1 MFFTW
6 PHHDAAGLLTWT
18 MLHTGMK
25 IWSYIVPKKPAD
37 TIESASKTYV
47 ELVNALDHI
56 SVDTEN
62 QLPDLATAHNFFLAP
77 NTIL

>member
-25 IWSYIVPKKPAD
+25 IWSYIIPKNPARD
-37 TIESASKTYV
+37 TEGASKQYV
-47 ELVNALDHI
+47 ELVKAMEHI

-62 QLPDLATAHNFFLAP
+62 QLPKLATVHNFFLAP